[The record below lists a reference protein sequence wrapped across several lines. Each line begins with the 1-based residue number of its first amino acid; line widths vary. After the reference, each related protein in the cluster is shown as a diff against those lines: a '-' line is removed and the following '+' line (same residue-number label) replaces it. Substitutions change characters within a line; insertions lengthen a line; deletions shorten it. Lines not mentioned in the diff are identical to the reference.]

1 MTPDKQQ
8 ILSSSFQKFLKEAK
22 AIGREKADGFDHQ
35 VLKSLFGSEQQLAL
49 EVLFD
54 LAKQG
59 DTTAIDA
66 FRSFA
71 ADRAVP
77 FLKDLLPLYKPP
89 SLQHAYACFSLWSL
103 TQCTDH
109 CDELTNDLALAD
121 ALFRGVVVLL
131 IAKSVPTPL
140 TRQALWRVV
149 ETEEDSTARGTAAR
163 GLLYFSGH
171 LREPL
176 QYISRFDAL
185 LRSIYSDH
193 AIERSHGIQEL
204 KKILESA

>member
-8 ILSSSFQKFLKEAK
+8 VPSSSFQKFLKEAE
-22 AIGREKADGFDHQ
+22 ATGREKADGFDHQ

-49 EVLFD
+49 EMLFE
-54 LAKQG
+54 LAKRG

-66 FRSFA
+66 FRSFP

-77 FLKDLLPLYKPP
+77 LLKELLPIHNPP
-89 SLQHAYACFSLWSL
+89 SLKHAHACFSLWSL
-103 TQCTDH
+103 TQCTDY

-149 ETEEDSTARGTAAR
+149 ETEEDSTARGMAAR
-163 GLLYFSGH
+163 GLLYFSGK
-171 LREPL
+171 LRSPV
-176 QYISRFDAL
+176 QQISRFDAL
-185 LRSIYSDH
+185 LRSIYSDQ
-193 AIERSHGIQEL
+193 AMERSNGIQEL
-204 KKILESA
+204 KKILASA